1 LAGEIFKQ
9 RREALGLDLREISNT
24 LRIKYAYLKALE
36 DGDMESLP
44 PEVYVKGYIHEY
56 AKVLNIDPD
65 PVISSYMHL
74 ISQPEPAQG
83 RPSGETTQSKKRKTG
98 YLLIPALLILAVI
111 FVTYLQQPSTKKTT
125 ESPVPAGET
134 KKEAT
139 PAAESIPHRAMSG
152 HLLQINAHDTT
163 WLQVMI
169 DKADLKEL
177 LMKPGDAVEWHAE
190 ECFSLKIGNAG
201 GVKLRFDGKELTN
214 LGEAGQVVNINLPES
229 GT

>member
-24 LRIKYAYLKALE
+24 LRIKYSYLKALE
-36 DGDMESLP
+36 DGDMENLP
-44 PEVYVKGYIHEY
+44 AEVYVKGYIHEY
-56 AKVLNIDPD
+56 AKVLDIDPE
-65 PVISSYMHL
+65 PVISSYLQLM
-74 ISQPEPAQG
+74 SQPEPAQG
-83 RPSGETTQSKKRKTG
+83 KPAGETTKPKKRKTG
-98 YLLIPALLILAVI
+98 YVLIPALLILAAI
-111 FVTYLQQPSTKKTT
+111 FVAYLQQPAKQKTA
-125 ESPVPAGET
+125 EPPVPAEEA
-134 KKEAT
+134 KKEAP
-139 PAAESIPHRAMSG
+139 PAAQSVPQKAMGG

-177 LMKPGDAVEWHAE
+177 LMQPGDAVEWHAE

-201 GVKLRFDGKELTN
+201 GVRLRFDGKELTN